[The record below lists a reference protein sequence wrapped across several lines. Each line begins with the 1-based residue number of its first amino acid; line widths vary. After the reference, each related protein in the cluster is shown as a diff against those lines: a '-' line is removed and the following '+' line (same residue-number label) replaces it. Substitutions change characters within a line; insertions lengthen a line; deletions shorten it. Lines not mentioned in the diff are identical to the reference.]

1 MRLAWLHVCLA
12 GLLIWLALFQGAH
25 AHADFRG
32 SDPASEALLEDLPET
47 VRLDFSEPVG
57 ALSMTW
63 LLPDGQRHPAEARS
77 IPQGLAVSP
86 PPDGGGPGSY
96 ALAWRVSSTDGHPIS
111 GALVF
116 SVGHPSTPAGLPGAD
131 DPAGAV
137 LSILAR
143 TLAMAAM
150 IVAVGGAAYA
160 VLVAPPSPPARRTAR
175 IAALAAVPLSLLA
188 LGAYG
193 LDLLAAPPAALA
205 QAQTW
210 QVALGA
216 PRGWSLLL
224 AAAAALV
231 ALRGQVAAMLAAM
244 ALGAASMAVSG
255 HAATGG
261 QPLLGQAIMAIH
273 AAALIFWLGGLVAL
287 LAQGRDRL
295 RALRRFSALAL
306 PAVILLVATG
316 LSLVLLRGAEWQAL
330 LASDWGRLLAAK
342 LVLVAAMLGLALLN
356 RHVLTPA
363 LARGDI
369 RADRRLRRSVSAEIA
384 LGAGVLL
391 LAMCFRLTPP
401 PGMAPEAR
409 HSLQARLEGVGAVAE
424 LRIDGALPGQVAA
437 HLRLSDAQ
445 GAALAAQELR
455 LDFTDAAAGIG
466 PIAATAQPAQDGH
479 WHIAAVTLP
488 TAGPWAVEALILIDD
503 FTQITASGLLGD
515 QDH

>member
-1 MRLAWLHVCLA
+1 MRLVSLHVCLA
-12 GLLIWLALFQGAH
+12 SLLIWLALFQGAH

-32 SDPASEALLEDLPET
+32 SDPASEVLLEDLPET
-47 VRLDFSEPVG
+47 VSLDFSEPVG

-63 LLPDGQRHPAEARS
+63 LLPDGQRHQAEARS

-86 PPDGGGPGSY
+86 PPDGGRGSY

-137 LSILAR
+137 LSILTR

-160 VLVAPPSPPARRTAR
+160 VLVAPPSPLARRAAR

-193 LDLLAAPPAALA
+193 LDLLAARPAALA

-210 QVALGA
+210 QAALGA

-273 AAALIFWLGGLVAL
+273 AAALVFWLGGLVAL

-295 RALRRFSALAL
+295 QALRRFSALAL
-306 PAVILLVATG
+306 PAVVLLVATG
-316 LSLVLLRGAEWQAL
+316 LSLVLLRGADWQAL
-330 LASDWGRLLAAK
+330 VASGWGRLLAAK
-342 LVLVAAMLGLALLN
+342 LALVAAMLGLALLN

-401 PGMAPEAR
+401 PGMAPEAS
-409 HSLQARLEGVGAVAE
+409 HSLQARLEGAGAVAE

-437 HLRLSDAQ
+437 HLHLSDAQ

-455 LDFTDAAAGIG
+455 LDFTDPAAGIG
-466 PIAATAQPAQDGH
+466 PIAATAHPADDGH

-488 TAGPWAVEALILIDD
+488 TAGPWAVEALILVDD
-503 FTQITASGLLGD
+503 FTQLKASGLLGG
-515 QDH
+515 HGH